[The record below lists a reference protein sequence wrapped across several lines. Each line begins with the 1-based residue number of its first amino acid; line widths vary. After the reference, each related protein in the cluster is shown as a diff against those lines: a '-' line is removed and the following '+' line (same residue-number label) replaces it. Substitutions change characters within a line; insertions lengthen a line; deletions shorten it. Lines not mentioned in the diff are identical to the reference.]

1 MPSKYAGKS
10 YYHTSR
16 RKKAA
21 STLQKYW
28 RRKINKYGFK
38 KTGPRHRIQ
47 TNPLYKPTCYNFT
60 RAYDYAVE
68 VGVEDTDNLVFMNND
83 NKYMIIKLHGIMSN
97 LPDFADFKT
106 LFNQFQLVSIT
117 HTLTPN
123 YRNNVGQ
130 IATYDSND
138 NLLFTQAVPNYQVY
152 YIPENYTIDKPDLQ
166 TQTASEID
174 EFINKSQRKAFH
186 LIPSKTMSITNKR
199 PSILGDV
206 IGQEKGAGFV
216 ASDMERAG
224 YLDMDLQD
232 TTHYGFQLV
241 IRRVD
246 GGVISSHNPD
256 STISTSPMGW
266 RINNQLYFRTRKVQ

>member
-1 MPSKYAGKS
+1 MLLKNIMPVKYK
-10 YYHTSR
+10 T
-16 RKKAA
+16 KKRHYAA
-21 STLQKYW
+21 SKIQRTWKKYNA
-28 RRKINKYGFK
+28 RKN

-47 TNPLYKPTCYNFT
+47 QNPLHNPTCYNFT
-60 RAYDYAVE
+60 RAYDYPVE
-68 VGVEDTDNLVFMNND
+68 VGVADHDNLVFMNTD
-83 NKYMIIKLHGIMSN
+83 NKYMIIKLHGIMSK

-117 HTLTPN
+117 HRLTPN

-130 IATYDSND
+130 FATYDTSNT
-138 NLLFTQAVPNYQVY
+138 LLYTQAVPNYQVFF
-152 YIPENYTIDKPDLQ
+152 IPENYTIDKPDLQ
-166 TQTASEID
+166 TLSAQEVD
-174 EFINKSQRKAFH
+174 EFINKSQRKAVQI
-186 LIPSKTMSITNKR
+186 IPSKPMKITNQR
-199 PSILGDV
+199 PSVLGDV

-246 GGVISSHNPD
+246 GGYISSHNPQA
-256 STISTSPMGW
+256 TIATSPMGW
-266 RINNQLYFRTRKVQ
+266 RISNQLYFRTRKVQ

>member
-1 MPSKYAGKS
+1 MPSDS
-10 YYHTSR
+10 VR
-16 RKKAA
+16 RAVQKAVRRNKAA
-21 STLQKYW
+21 RTIQRHWKRY
-28 RRKINKYGFK
+28 RK
-38 KTGPRHRIQ
+38 KTGPRYRIQ

-60 RAYDYAVE
+60 RSYDYAVS
-68 VGVEDTDNLVFMNND
+68 VGVADEDNLVFMNTD
-83 NKYMIIKLHGIMSN
+83 NKYMIIKLHGIMSK
-97 LPDFADFKT
+97 LPDFVDFRT

-123 YRNNVGQ
+123 YKNNIGQ

-138 NLLFTQAVPNYQVY
+138 NILFTQAVPNYQVF

-166 TQTASEID
+166 TLSASDID
-174 EFINKSQRKAFH
+174 EFINKSQRKASKV
-186 LIPSKTMSITNKR
+186 IPGKTMVITNKR

-206 IGQEKGAGFV
+206 IGQAKGSGFV
-216 ASDMERAG
+216 AADMVRAG

-241 IRRVD
+241 IRKVS
-246 GGVISSHNPD
+246 GETISNHNPS